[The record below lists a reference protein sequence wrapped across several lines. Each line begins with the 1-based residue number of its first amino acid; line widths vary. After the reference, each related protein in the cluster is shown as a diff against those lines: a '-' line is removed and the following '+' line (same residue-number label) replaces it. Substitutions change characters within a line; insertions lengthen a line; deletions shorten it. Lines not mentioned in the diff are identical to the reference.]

1 MKCVCEYLYTYLRTL
16 ICMRIENIFCLDQKL
31 FRVPFAIF
39 ISAMIKI
46 RGSQH
51 AICALNR
58 SVVLSKVSG
67 SAIMLSEL
75 DIKNYFEFA
84 KELTLKA
91 GEVSHN
97 KTVTFSNEIFSMITK
112 FSENINDI
120 FVKILRESDVCLFE
134 IEIFFFKSI

>member
-1 MKCVCEYLYTYLRTL
+1 
-16 ICMRIENIFCLDQKL
+16 
-31 FRVPFAIF
+31 
-39 ISAMIKI
+39 MIKI

-91 GEVSHN
+91 GEVSYN
-97 KTVTFSNEIFSMITK
+97 KTITFSNEIFLMISK
-112 FSENINDI
+112 FSENINGI
-120 FVKILRESDVCLFE
+120 FVKILYESDVCFE
-134 IEIFFFKSI
+134 IKNFFFKQI

>member
-1 MKCVCEYLYTYLRTL
+1 MHEDRKYFLFRLEVISCTVCDFYLRDDKDK
-16 ICMRIENIFCLDQKL
+16 RI
-31 FRVPFAIF
+31 
-39 ISAMIKI
+39 ST
-46 RGSQH
+46 